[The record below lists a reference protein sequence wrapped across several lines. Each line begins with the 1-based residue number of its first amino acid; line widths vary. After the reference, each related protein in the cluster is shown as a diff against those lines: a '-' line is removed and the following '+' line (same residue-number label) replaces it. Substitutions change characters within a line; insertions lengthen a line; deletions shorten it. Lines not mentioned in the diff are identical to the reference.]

1 MNDRIDERKVN
12 KCLYEI
18 AGRAGDICGHSKL
31 WHEPEYIKAQWLYL
45 TLSDT
50 ELEARLESTPENIC
64 HPAGTVIQWGPIL

>member
-12 KCLYEI
+12 KYLYEI
-18 AGRAGDICGHSKL
+18 AGRAGTICGHSKL
-31 WHEPEYIKAQWLYL
+31 WHEPEYTMGQWLYL

-64 HPAGTVIQWGPIL
+64 HPAGTVI